1 MFKFELNSVLSLKE
15 KVEDIKKK
23 ELGTA
28 YAYKEGLEQQKE
40 MLVSE
45 HHGVYHAIKKNT
57 CEDFDINMVKGL
69 NRYSLHIKEKIQE
82 KENHIDE
89 AEKRVV
95 QKRDELLCAMKE
107 RKILENLREIK
118 REHYLTE
125 AKKTEQLLVDEMV
138 SYKYGELRR
147 RDGENG

>member
-1 MFKFELNSVLSLKE
+1 M
-15 KVEDIKKK
+15 
-23 ELGTA
+23 
-28 YAYKEGLEQQKE
+28 
-40 MLVSE
+40 
-45 HHGVYHAIKKNT
+45 
-57 CEDFDINMVKGL
+57 KGL
-69 NRYSLHIKEKIQE
+69 NRYSLHIKEKIHE
-82 KENHIDE
+82 KENHIDD

-107 RKILENLREIK
+107 RKILENLRELK